1 MTTNNKEIELSRV
14 LAYTKELLS
23 NKAKMAVYDATAVMI
38 AQLQRRHN
46 ISQVNTKEIRII
58 ANEIYLRLEREC
70 INRVLPV

>member
-1 MTTNNKEIELSRV
+1 MTTTNQNNELSRV
-14 LAYTKELLS
+14 LAYTQELVS
-23 NKAKMAVYDATAVMI
+23 NKAKMAVYDATAIMI

-46 ISQVNTKEIRII
+46 ISQVNTKEMRII